1 MAVNHRPALPHTH
14 LDTHDSLGLSQASFY
29 QTMLKNVNTTTT
41 GDEKPPLGTVCVILG
56 AGNQSFLSVSD
67 VLYHMFVRGSVAL
80 LKHHPILTR
89 CKPIIDYVMAPLI
102 DAGYF
107 VSLDADIPTTQAL
120 IYSQMTDAVHLT
132 GGTNTHDAIVWGTK
146 DPETCRANNEPV
158 LKAQMFA
165 ELGAVT
171 PYIVVP
177 SESLTTEWTT
187 DMIDMYASMCAFAVA
202 DNCSCN
208 CLACKV
214 LVLPGDAKFETF
226 TTEFI
231 SKFKAKLEQTKL
243 EPAYYP
249 GIKDRY
255 NKWLNTVDALGDNV
269 CKTVCTEDRKDVGSL
284 PGSEFVL
291 PFVIAE
297 VKDVSAIKD
306 ESLFRTEPFAPVV
319 TIIRLPGATATEY
332 VDTAFTFAQNRL
344 WGNLST
350 SLMLPP
356 SMYSTVIPKV
366 IRGEL
371 LYGAVCINA
380 PTFMGYQV
388 SGYWGAPRGAST
400 LQDAQSGHGEVCNAG
415 GLFDTPRNSIAWVPW
430 GKLLPS
436 GPIPPFVSTLLAR
449 ILALGWK
456 AVLPRRV
463 RRMLV

>member
-1 MAVNHRPALPHTH
+1 
-14 LDTHDSLGLSQASFY
+14 
-29 QTMLKNVNTTTT
+29 MLKNVNTTTT

-102 DAGYF
+102 DAGYL

-120 IYSQMTDAVHLT
+120 IYSQMTDVVHLT

-430 GKLLPS
+430 GKLLPP

>member
-1 MAVNHRPALPHTH
+1 
-14 LDTHDSLGLSQASFY
+14 
-29 QTMLKNVNTTTT
+29 MLKNVNTTTIR
-41 GDEKPPLGTVCVILG
+41 DEKPQLGTVCVILG

-102 DAGYF
+102 DAGYC
-107 VSLDADIPTTQAL
+107 VTSDADKLKSQAL
-120 IYSQMTDAVHLT
+120 IYAHRTDAVHLT

-214 LVLPGDAKFETF
+214 LVLPGDAKFEIF
-226 TTEFI
+226 TTQFI
-231 SKFKAKLEQTKL
+231 SKFKEKLKQTKL

-319 TIIRLPGATATEY
+319 TIIRLPGGNCNRVCGHSVHFCPKPPMGQLIHKLDATALN
-332 VDTAFTFAQNRL
+332 VLHRDPQSDPGRAA
-344 WGNLST
+344 
-350 SLMLPP
+350 
-356 SMYSTVIPKV
+356 
-366 IRGEL
+366 IRSS
-371 LYGAVCINA
+371 V
-380 PTFMGYQV
+380 
-388 SGYWGAPRGAST
+388 
-400 LQDAQSGHGEVCNAG
+400 H
-415 GLFDTPRNSIAWVPW
+415 
-430 GKLLPS
+430 
-436 GPIPPFVSTLLAR
+436 
-449 ILALGWK
+449 
-456 AVLPRRV
+456 
-463 RRMLV
+463 